1 MDLQELQ
8 TLAEREQEIL
18 DAPCIRCCT
27 VGGCLSANALAVK
40 EQIEVE
46 IATQDLNPPMQV
58 RGWAA
63 WDCVA
68 EVP

>member
-27 VGGCLSANALAVK
+27 VGAVYLLMPW
-40 EQIEVE
+40 Q
-46 IATQDLNPPMQV
+46 
-58 RGWAA
+58 
-63 WDCVA
+63 
-68 EVP
+68 